1 MSVKEKIMA
10 ILGITE
16 AEYNKEL
23 ARHEYERAKAMGC
36 VSEYIDQRG
45 KSMATGG
52 YSVIDQ
58 IQAAQ
63 LQNQYAQQQAQLAN
77 AWNNAAGMAQGGYA
91 QQQAQ
96 SVKKTFTTLHGSIT
110 APTFEELDDPD
121 SAFNLPLDALA
132 TMWGARFGYRWV
144 KDEDT
149 AAALEENENMWI
161 TVLKRLSDAG
171 RIEVQQFRHPDKL
184 GYDTAWKL
192 VEKEST

>member
-1 MSVKEKIMA
+1 
-10 ILGITE
+10 
-16 AEYNKEL
+16 
-23 ARHEYERAKAMGC
+23 MGC
-36 VSEYIDQRG
+36 VSAYIDQRG

-63 LQNQYAQQQAQLAN
+63 LQNQYAQQRAQLAN